1 MGNDIKF
8 KVLSQFENVQV
19 ISQGQRILV
28 LLWNDFHP
36 IVYYLSRAL
45 WDGHHL
51 NDVQLQNKNLL
62 FAKPVVVVMYV
73 HVTIISTGIMTYCI
87 FQIFCWHISIIL
99 TIILKRLITYQQE
112 TVSLFNSQVIDLE
125 YSVKVKSPVIHPNTF

>member
-19 ISQGQRILV
+19 IGQGKRILV

-51 NDVQLQNKNLL
+51 NDL
-62 FAKPVVVVMYV
+62 
-73 HVTIISTGIMTYCI
+73 
-87 FQIFCWHISIIL
+87 
-99 TIILKRLITYQQE
+99 
-112 TVSLFNSQVIDLE
+112 
-125 YSVKVKSPVIHPNTF
+125 